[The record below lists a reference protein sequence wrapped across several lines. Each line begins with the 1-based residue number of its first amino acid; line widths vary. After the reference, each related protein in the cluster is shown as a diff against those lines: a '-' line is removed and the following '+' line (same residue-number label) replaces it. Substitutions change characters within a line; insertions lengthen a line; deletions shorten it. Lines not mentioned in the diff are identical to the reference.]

1 LEWAALG
8 MVNPQPWWYLRDVQM
23 WHHRSGW
30 WLDSMILEVVSNL
43 SDSVISNAHV
53 RQECSEQQK
62 MPHVKAEN
70 QVSNLLQQV
79 CHFTHFLIS
88 IFEVMKDHF
97 TILKALVV

>member
-1 LEWAALG
+1 
-8 MVNPQPWWYLRDVQM
+8 
-23 WHHRSGW
+23 
-30 WLDSMILEVVSNL
+30 
-43 SDSVISNAHV
+43 
-53 RQECSEQQK
+53 

-97 TILKALVV
+97 TILKALVVWCKDMNLCDSEKGVES